1 MKKIIQRVGVLALGA
16 LILTGSSMTAFA
28 QDRSY
33 TYNYDYWEDV
43 QDSPDTYSV
52 SGTFTY
58 MDFGLDTNF
67 KNPEG
72 LCVHNDL
79 VYVCDSGNNRIVE
92 LKRTSK
98 DKLELSR
105 IIDGFQGEASLNT
118 FSNPTDLAVS
128 EAGEFY
134 ICDKGNGRILKLDQN
149 LNFVPMLAD
158 SITTEDNLTF
168 TVHIDDAATWSDG
181 TPVTAADVEYTVRR
195 LCSPVVA
202 NPYMMYYV
210 FEGVDDE
217 TGFVEEN
224 ADSVAGI
231 RIVDDKTITFTV
243 KSPMSLISF
252 ENGYARYM
260 HILPKHVIEKF
271 SEAELTTNEWF
282 SHPDV
287 VSGPYMVT
295 DFDPEHYVSYT
306 ANTKYFKGAPK
317 IEKLNFKIVEGSQI
331 LAGLKSGEIDVTH
344 PTMSNIPETD
354 YESVEALPNVTV
366 TYAKPVTHQS
376 VFIQTANVTDK
387 RVREAL
393 LCGIDR
399 EKILNDLMKGHGEI
413 VDGFVSSVSPYY
425 DSSIVPTKYDP
436 DRAKSLLQ
444 EAGWD
449 GSQILR
455 FYINSSDTTFANA
468 AAIMVAQWAEIGI
481 QVEIK
486 TVDFATLMS
495 TAGSADYDLLAVQYT
510 YPPADYSLDLVY
522 LLAGEGSWTGYYDE
536 EVAAALDGVT
546 TASDTGE
553 LTGYYRIIDEKM
565 QEDVPYFSA
574 YVIGAQ
580 SVTANRLTGVEQG
593 VYGFFNNIQNWEIVQ

>member
-1 MKKIIQRVGVLALGA
+1 MRKFWKKGFTLLLGT
-16 LILTGSSMTAFA
+16 L
-28 QDRSY
+28 
-33 TYNYDYWEDV
+33 
-43 QDSPDTYSV
+43 
-52 SGTFTY
+52 
-58 MDFGLDTNF
+58 
-67 KNPEG
+67 
-72 LCVHNDL
+72 
-79 VYVCDSGNNRIVE
+79 
-92 LKRTSK
+92 
-98 DKLELSR
+98 
-105 IIDGFQGEASLNT
+105 
-118 FSNPTDLAVS
+118 LAVS
-128 EAGEFY
+128 LIGCGSSADGTGSTAGGSGTANIVNIGVTGSLVSFNPFVMDMSEMNHYSSGLMF
-134 ICDKGNGRILKLDQN
+134 LPLVELDQN

-376 VFIQTANVTDK
+376 VFIQTKNIPDA
-387 RVREAL
+387 RVRQAL
-393 LCGIDR
+393 VYAIDR
-399 EKILNDLMKGHGEI
+399 QKIVDDLLKGHGEVI
-413 VDGFVSSVSPYY
+413 DGFVSSASPYFD
-425 DSSIVPTKYDP
+425 DSITPISYDP
-436 DRAKSLLQ
+436 EKAKELLA

-449 GSQILR
+449 GSQTLR
-455 FYINSSDTTFANA
+455 FFVNSGDGTFVNA
-468 AAIMVAQWAEIGI
+468 AQVMAAQWAQVGI
-481 QVEIK
+481 KVEVQ
-486 TVDFATLMS
+486 TVDLATLMS
-495 TAGSADYDLLAVQYT
+495 MAGGTDYDLFAVQYT
-510 YPPADYSLDLVY
+510 YPPIDPSVDIAW
-522 LLAGEGSWTGYYDE
+522 LLGGEDSWTGYSNSAIDD
-536 EVAAALDGVT
+536 ALAQVGSTDD
-546 TASDTGE
+546 TASLKE
-553 LTGYYRIIDEKM
+553 LYSIIDKQT
-565 QEDVPYFSA
+565 QEDVPMFSA
-574 YVIGAQ
+574 YVISAQGA
-580 SVTANRLTGVEQG
+580 VNKRLTNVHAN
-593 VYGFFNNIQNWEIVQ
+593 VYGLFNNIQEWDIVE

>member
-1 MKKIIQRVGVLALGA
+1 MRKFWKKGFTLLLGT
-16 LILTGSSMTAFA
+16 L
-28 QDRSY
+28 
-33 TYNYDYWEDV
+33 
-43 QDSPDTYSV
+43 
-52 SGTFTY
+52 
-58 MDFGLDTNF
+58 
-67 KNPEG
+67 
-72 LCVHNDL
+72 
-79 VYVCDSGNNRIVE
+79 
-92 LKRTSK
+92 
-98 DKLELSR
+98 
-105 IIDGFQGEASLNT
+105 
-118 FSNPTDLAVS
+118 LAVS
-128 EAGEFY
+128 LIGCGSSADGTGSTAGGSGTANIVNIGVTGSLVSFNPFVMDMSEMNHYSSGLMF
-134 ICDKGNGRILKLDQN
+134 LPLVELDQN

-260 HILPKHVIEKF
+260 HILPKHVIGKF

-495 TAGSADYDLLAVQYT
+495 TAGSVDYDLLAVQYT

-580 SVTANRLTGVEQG
+580 SATANRLAGVEQG

>member
-1 MKKIIQRVGVLALGA
+1 MRKFWKKGFTLLLGT
-16 LILTGSSMTAFA
+16 L
-28 QDRSY
+28 
-33 TYNYDYWEDV
+33 
-43 QDSPDTYSV
+43 
-52 SGTFTY
+52 
-58 MDFGLDTNF
+58 
-67 KNPEG
+67 
-72 LCVHNDL
+72 
-79 VYVCDSGNNRIVE
+79 
-92 LKRTSK
+92 
-98 DKLELSR
+98 
-105 IIDGFQGEASLNT
+105 
-118 FSNPTDLAVS
+118 LAVS
-128 EAGEFY
+128 LIGCGSSADGTGSTAGGSGTANIVNIGVTGSLVSFNPFVMDMSEMNHYSSGLMF
-134 ICDKGNGRILKLDQN
+134 LPLVELDQN

-210 FEGVDDE
+210 FEGVNDE

-317 IEKLNFKIVEGSQI
+317 IEKLNFKIVEESQI

-366 TYAKPVTHQS
+366 TYAKSVTHQS

-580 SVTANRLTGVEQG
+580 SATANRLTGVEQG

>member
-1 MKKIIQRVGVLALGA
+1 
-16 LILTGSSMTAFA
+16 
-28 QDRSY
+28 
-33 TYNYDYWEDV
+33 
-43 QDSPDTYSV
+43 
-52 SGTFTY
+52 
-58 MDFGLDTNF
+58 
-67 KNPEG
+67 
-72 LCVHNDL
+72 
-79 VYVCDSGNNRIVE
+79 
-92 LKRTSK
+92 
-98 DKLELSR
+98 
-105 IIDGFQGEASLNT
+105 
-118 FSNPTDLAVS
+118 
-128 EAGEFY
+128 
-134 ICDKGNGRILKLDQN
+134 
-149 LNFVPMLAD
+149 
-158 SITTEDNLTF
+158 
-168 TVHIDDAATWSDG
+168 
-181 TPVTAADVEYTVRR
+181 
-195 LCSPVVA
+195 
-202 NPYMMYYV
+202 
-210 FEGVDDE
+210 
-217 TGFVEEN
+217 
-224 ADSVAGI
+224 
-231 RIVDDKTITFTV
+231 
-243 KSPMSLISF
+243 
-252 ENGYARYM
+252 M

-553 LTGYYRIIDEKM
+553 LTGCYRIIDEKM

-580 SVTANRLTGVEQG
+580 SATANRLTGVEQG

>member
-1 MKKIIQRVGVLALGA
+1 
-16 LILTGSSMTAFA
+16 
-28 QDRSY
+28 
-33 TYNYDYWEDV
+33 
-43 QDSPDTYSV
+43 
-52 SGTFTY
+52 
-58 MDFGLDTNF
+58 
-67 KNPEG
+67 
-72 LCVHNDL
+72 
-79 VYVCDSGNNRIVE
+79 
-92 LKRTSK
+92 
-98 DKLELSR
+98 
-105 IIDGFQGEASLNT
+105 
-118 FSNPTDLAVS
+118 
-128 EAGEFY
+128 
-134 ICDKGNGRILKLDQN
+134 
-149 LNFVPMLAD
+149 
-158 SITTEDNLTF
+158 
-168 TVHIDDAATWSDG
+168 
-181 TPVTAADVEYTVRR
+181 
-195 LCSPVVA
+195 
-202 NPYMMYYV
+202 
-210 FEGVDDE
+210 
-217 TGFVEEN
+217 
-224 ADSVAGI
+224 
-231 RIVDDKTITFTV
+231 
-243 KSPMSLISF
+243 
-252 ENGYARYM
+252 
-260 HILPKHVIEKF
+260 
-271 SEAELTTNEWF
+271 
-282 SHPDV
+282 
-287 VSGPYMVT
+287 
-295 DFDPEHYVSYT
+295 
-306 ANTKYFKGAPK
+306 
-317 IEKLNFKIVEGSQI
+317 
-331 LAGLKSGEIDVTH
+331 
-344 PTMSNIPETD
+344 
-354 YESVEALPNVTV
+354 
-366 TYAKPVTHQS
+366 
-376 VFIQTANVTDK
+376 
-387 RVREAL
+387 
-393 LCGIDR
+393 
-399 EKILNDLMKGHGEI
+399 MKGHGEI